1 MQLHTA
7 STHDQ
12 PRAISECNP
21 SEDSASTA
29 YNAAGTGGKDKA
41 PPKGQVTR
49 GKKGKGKGGKGHSGG
64 AGRGKGYP
72 YHFPTGLS
80 SKGHQKLEDFVLN
93 ELRTNLG
100 NSEEP

>member
-1 MQLHTA
+1 MLQAQEEKIKPT
-7 STHDQ
+7 
-12 PRAISECNP
+12 
-21 SEDSASTA
+21 
-29 YNAAGTGGKDKA
+29 
-41 PPKGQVTR
+41 KGSSNTLK
-49 GKKGKGKGGKGHSGG
+49 GKGKGKGGKGHSGG